1 MRNTILQFI
10 HLPNVLVG
18 LQLVGT
24 KLLGETAAEH
34 NNLTVSGDTWSF
46 SLVLRRSF
54 EGFLLWTRQ
63 NRQTSR
69 NTFQTWQK
77 KETLFIVS
85 NPKILPKFFKKNTF
99 KKIPILYSAQV
110 TVKQWG

>member
-1 MRNTILQFI
+1 MFSNFI
-10 HLPNVLVG
+10 TDHDFKATFRRVIKKLHEYNFLHLPNVLVG

-54 EGFLLWTRQ
+54 DGFLLCTRQ
-63 NRQTSR
+63 NLHTSR
-69 NTFQTWQK
+69 KTFQTLNK
-77 KETLFIVS
+77 TIECI
-85 NPKILPKFFKKNTF
+85 
-99 KKIPILYSAQV
+99 
-110 TVKQWG
+110 